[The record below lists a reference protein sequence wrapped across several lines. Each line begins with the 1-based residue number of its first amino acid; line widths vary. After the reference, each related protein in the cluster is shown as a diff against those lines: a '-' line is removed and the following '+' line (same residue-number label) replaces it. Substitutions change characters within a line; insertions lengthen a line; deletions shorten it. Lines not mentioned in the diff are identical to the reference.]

1 MKKALYLGAV
11 AFSVVFSMASAN
23 EPNIDFN
30 PPNYVEE
37 TPSKE
42 FIPELNKLGSLFGQG
57 ERPLFADR
65 RAMKPNDLITI
76 IVSEKASANYS
87 SSKDYKSTSGGNST
101 PPRLTYNGLDERK
114 KKEAEYLDDKNNYN
128 FTKSSNNTNF
138 KGGGSQKKSEDLEI
152 VLSARIIK
160 VLENGNYFIYGNKEV
175 LVDGEKQILK
185 VSGVIRPYDIE
196 RNNTIQSKFLADAK
210 IEYTNLGHLS
220 DSNKKKFAADAME
233 TQMPY

>member
-11 AFSVVFSMASAN
+11 AFSVAFSMASAN
-23 EPNIDFN
+23 EPKIDFN
-30 PPNYVEE
+30 PPSYVEE

-87 SSKDYKSTSGGNST
+87 SSKDYKSASGGNST

-114 KKEAEYLDDKNNYN
+114 KQEVQYLDDKNNYN

-138 KGGGSQKKSEDLEI
+138 KGGGSQK
-152 VLSARIIK
+152 R
-160 VLENGNYFIYGNKEV
+160 
-175 LVDGEKQILK
+175 
-185 VSGVIRPYDIE
+185 
-196 RNNTIQSKFLADAK
+196 AK
-210 IEYTNLGHLS
+210 I
-220 DSNKKKFAADAME
+220 
-233 TQMPY
+233 

>member
-1 MKKALYLGAV
+1 MMNKVLLGLG
-11 AFSVVFSMASAN
+11 FSVLLMAN
-23 EPNIDFN
+23 EPGINFN
-30 PPNYVEE
+30 PPDYVEE
-37 TPSKE
+37 TPAKE

-65 RAMKPNDLITI
+65 RAMKPNDLITVI
-76 IVSEKASANYS
+76 ISEKSSASYS
-87 SSKDYKSTSGGNST
+87 SSKDYKSASGGNST
-101 PPRLTYNGLDERK
+101 PPRLTYNGQNERK

-138 KGGGSQKKSEDLEI
+138 KGGGSQKKSEDLNV

-210 IEYTNLGHLS
+210 IEYTNLGNLS
-220 DSNKKKFAADAME
+220 NSNKKKFAADAME